1 MSDTTVLEEI
11 GNQLGLPWMDVFVNS
26 EANLPE
32 VQQSDLDAKS
42 K

>member
-1 MSDTTVLEEI
+1 MSDTAVLEEI
-11 GNQLGLPWMDVFVNS
+11 GNQLGLPWMNVYVNS

-32 VQQSDLDAKS
+32 VQQSDEDAKR